1 MKKNPNH
8 STYLFEYTWGDRSG
22 KRKARAFNGPK
33 AQQIIEESLVSQY
46 GDVAIASF
54 KLIRKIEPLVRE

>member
-33 AQQIIEESLVSQY
+33 AQQIIENVLVNKY